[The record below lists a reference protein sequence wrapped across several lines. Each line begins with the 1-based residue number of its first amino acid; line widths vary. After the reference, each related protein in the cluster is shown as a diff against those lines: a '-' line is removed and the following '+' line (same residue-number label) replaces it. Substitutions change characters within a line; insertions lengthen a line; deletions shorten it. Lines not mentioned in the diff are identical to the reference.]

1 MRHIPTSL
9 YIDTEVFVRH
19 GLRLD
24 TAAFNSLKDTF
35 VEGGL
40 RLLVPA
46 IMERELFRKYR
57 QQAESC
63 ADAFYKAQ
71 QMHPMQTLEMWT
83 PYSKEKVI
91 DQCFDELKSQWKGF
105 KSHFKVKNLPLVG
118 DLDDVVD
125 WYFRVEPPFSPR
137 KNKEFPDAFVLSTL
151 EAYHKDHMANIAVVS
166 RDQDF
171 GRACKLRRYI
181 CHFDSLEEFVSAF
194 KPGLT
199 KEQYFPEKP
208 VDPTQTIATEDLQE
222 IKAILGRGVDAT
234 EIEINR
240 VTKLLQPRGENYRYF
255 FFNAKEPVWLPH
267 LEASGLFENLPEVE
281 PTDDEGF
288 KIPDWPP
295 SSYLARVVESAPDR
309 ERVFHILESL
319 PKSTNP
325 RVLAPIV
332 AIVLKSGDANDL
344 CRFSE
349 KILDFIEHVRWD
361 HNKIIQLVNK
371 LSLMNSNLG
380 GLSESVLLKV
390 IEFRPDQQTEDKRA
404 RREANPDDWST
415 SLEPSPRYHASEY
428 EEVLEK
434 GVRPLSEREPF
445 QVARILIDAVATMIR
460 LGFHRDELE
469 EIGSNDNSTIWCQR
483 VNVTSKDYGE
493 SREYLVHSLTFACEK
508 VYDKSPESV
517 AALDQALRNQR
528 WDVFMRIRQHL
539 YALHPSEQTKPW
551 IRELILAHNDYGK
564 WQYQFEFQRMIRL
577 ACENFSAYLLTTTEM
592 TQIFEAILKGPS
604 EQAFRDRRGD
614 SFSEEAFNQRKRYFH
629 RIQLRPFE
637 RILFGTYVDYYPD
650 LTSAEEK
657 PVTDDSYPPYKSEG
671 ARGIVEIG
679 PKSAE
684 QLAKM
689 SDKEILSYLNE
700 WENVHRDPDN
710 WWVEINFEGL
720 ARAFQTTFKER
731 ILPDEARLSFWSK
744 NRKHIKRPIYV
755 RAMVSAMHERVTSR
769 QFDVL
774 DKCFNFC
781 EWVLSH
787 SERSNDMDADVTND
801 FREPPG
807 WQSSRRAVGDFVGVC
822 LEKDVNVPIS
832 ARQAL
837 ASLLDKLCTQ
847 HDTGLDDEEPVLLN
861 REDRLTEAIN
871 NTRSRALEDLVD
883 FGYWLRRNSEDEKA
897 ETPEVFAILEKR
909 LGSEC
914 ERPLTLPEYALLGL
928 HFGGICGLNRKW
940 AVQNKSDFFPQEF
953 FKKWK
958 EAFGNFLKY
967 NRANRLIFDIMQE
980 DIEFALENI
989 GNFRTASDATT
1000 NLADTLGEH
1009 LFTYCLWEV
1018 FPLTGKK
1025 SLLERFYKK
1034 TQDDKDRWSH
1044 LFDFVGRSVKNSG
1057 KQLKDDLRQRIIE
1070 FFEWRLEKKE
1080 SSELGHFT
1088 FWLEAE
1094 CLDAEW
1100 RLQSFS
1106 STLDVGG
1113 SVDIGV
1119 YSQVKALRRMLD
1131 NNIPMVVECFAKLVD
1146 RAVESDNTNYIA
1158 SDEAKPILRDGLD
1171 SGDATVRKN
1180 AERARE
1186 NLLTRGHL
1194 DLMDEGN

>member
-240 VTKLLQPRGENYRYF
+240 VIKLLQPRGENYRYF

-428 EEVLEK
+428 EEILEK

-539 YALHPSEQTKPW
+539 YALHPNEQTKPW

-781 EWVLSH
+781 EWVLTH
-787 SERSNDMDADVTND
+787 SDRLKEKGVNPVSGW
-801 FREPPG
+801 REDLGWPG
-807 WQSSRRAVGDFVGVC
+807 SRRAVGDFVGTC
-822 LEKDVNVPIS
+822 LEENINVPVS
-832 ARQAL
+832 AREGL
-837 ASLLDKLCTQ
+837 FSLLDKLCTQ
-847 HDTGLDDEEPVLLN
+847 YDKQLDDHEPVLLS
-861 REDRLTEAIN
+861 RDDHLTEAIN
-871 NTRSRALEDLVD
+871 NTRSRTLEDLVD
-883 FGYWLRRNSEDEKA
+883 FGYWVRRQLENDQA
-897 ETPEVFAILEKR
+897 DTPEVFTILEKR
-909 LGSEC
+909 LGSGC
-914 ERPLTLPEYALLGL
+914 ERALTLPEYALLGL
-928 HFGGICGLNRKW
+928 HFGRICGLNRRW
-940 AVQNKSDFFPQEF
+940 ATQNKSNFFPQESF
-953 FKKWK
+953 MSWK
-958 EAFGNFLKY
+958 VAFGNFLKY
-967 NRANRLIFDIMQE
+967 NRPYRLAFDILQD
-980 DIEFALENI
+980 DITFALENI
-989 GNFRTASDATT
+989 ENFQTGGNGTT

-1009 LFTYCLWEV
+1009 LFTYYLWNV
-1018 FPLTGKK
+1018 FPLTGEG

-1034 TQDDKDRWSH
+1034 TQDHKERWAQ
-1044 LFDFVGRSVKNSG
+1044 LFDFVGRTLKNSG
-1057 KQLKDDLRQRIIE
+1057 KQLREDLKERIIR

-1080 SSELGHFT
+1080 PSELRKFT

-1100 RLQSFS
+1100 RLKSYS
-1106 STLDVGG
+1106 MILDVCE
-1113 SVDIGV
+1113 SVDIGI
-1119 YSQVKALRRMLD
+1119 SIQVGALRGMLQD
-1131 NNIPMVVECFAKLVD
+1131 HTAMVVECFAKLVD
-1146 RAVESDNTNYIA
+1146 RTVQNDSTNYIETDNA
-1158 SDEAKPILRDGLD
+1158 RTILQAGQESD
-1171 SGDATVRKN
+1171 DAAVRQN
-1180 AERARE
+1180 AEQARE
-1186 NLLTRGHL
+1186 NLLRRGHFDLL
-1194 DLMDEGN
+1194 DVEN